1 MAPLRV
7 YPPLTGKSTNRG
19 NLYLHGAS
27 VACGSSCAPANE
39 TYSGTFGALL
49 RDSNST
55 LYLLS
60 NNHVI
65 GACNHAAPGIPILS
79 PSAGDAHQSL
89 PAPRQ
94 IGSHKHIVELRS
106 GNATLVPEATVDA
119 AIAEALPGTVSSW
132 QGDAASGY
140 DTPANVGSPIPG
152 MPVKKWG
159 RTTGLTHGTVEAQL
173 VRLVLPYKSKE
184 FSATVYFKDVFTI
197 RENSGGHFALPGD
210 SGSLVV
216 TEDERAIGLIFA
228 TTGSASGRYAV
239 IAPLA
244 QCLDELEQASGLHG
258 LEVVSRHNV

>member
-1 MAPLRV
+1 
-7 YPPLTGKSTNRG
+7 
-19 NLYLHGAS
+19 
-27 VACGSSCAPANE
+27 
-39 TYSGTFGALL
+39 
-49 RDSNST
+49 
-55 LYLLS
+55 
-60 NNHVI
+60 
-65 GACNHAAPGIPILS
+65 
-79 PSAGDAHQSL
+79 
-89 PAPRQ
+89 
-94 IGSHKHIVELRS
+94 
-106 GNATLVPEATVDA
+106 
-119 AIAEALPGTVSSW
+119 
-132 QGDAASGY
+132 
-140 DTPANVGSPIPG
+140 
-152 MPVKKWG
+152 
-159 RTTGLTHGTVEAQL
+159 LTHGTVEAQL